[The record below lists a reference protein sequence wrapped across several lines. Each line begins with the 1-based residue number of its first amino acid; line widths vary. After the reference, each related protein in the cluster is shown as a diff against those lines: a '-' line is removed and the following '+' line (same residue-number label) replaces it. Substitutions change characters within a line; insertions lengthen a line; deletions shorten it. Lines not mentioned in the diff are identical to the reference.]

1 LGNSNFVM
9 MSQLKEGLAH
19 PILGLDVELDI
30 TKVFTVASVDTGD
43 PGCSLQLNGYSP
55 QGFNSAWQQY
65 AIYLD
70 NKSSIGKSK
79 TGLLAQMPTLIRRA
93 LSEQG
98 GACCL
103 RCKRIIGRNSIAH
116 SFVGF
121 DGTGTGQN
129 SNITYGQVSATLRAQ
144 LRVCWTKCRSRDV
157 C

>member
-1 LGNSNFVM
+1 MHRLVGNFANDFLLLAPALGLLGNSNFVM
-9 MSQLKEGLAH
+9 TSQLTEGLAH

-30 TKVFTVASVDTGD
+30 TKVLTVASVDTGD
-43 PGCSLQLNGYSP
+43 LGWSLQLNGYSP

-98 GACCL
+98 GRL
-103 RCKRIIGRNSIAH
+103 LS
-116 SFVGF
+116 
-121 DGTGTGQN
+121 
-129 SNITYGQVSATLRAQ
+129 
-144 LRVCWTKCRSRDV
+144 
-157 C
+157 